1 MGDSD
6 HKIWVTVDGEKYLV
20 EIEDL
25 QDRPIIAIVDGSRFE
40 IELDDLIPGTET
52 VSLTPATQQAAP
64 STLSAPGGTAGDI
77 SSPMPGDIVQI
88 LVKAGQV
95 VQTGD
100 SMCILDAMKMKN
112 TIHAPQAGTI
122 AEICIQ
128 EVQSVEYGTKLF
140 RING

>member
-1 MGDSD
+1 MGGSD

-52 VSLTPATQQAAP
+52 TSSTPTAQRADP
-64 STLSAPGGTAGDI
+64 STHSAPGGTAGEVT
-77 SSPMPGDIVQI
+77 SPMPGDIIQI
-88 LVKAGQV
+88 LVKSGQV
-95 VQTGD
+95 VRAGD
-100 SMCILDAMKMKN
+100 PVCILDAMKMKN

-122 AEICIQ
+122 AE
-128 EVQSVEYGTKLF
+128 
-140 RING
+140 R